1 MKPDAGLPVVPAR
14 VTVPEPHDDVGADAL
29 HAYHARYTWP
39 MGDAHAQ
46 ASLDVET
53 RTAADGR
60 MTAWR
65 YRAQAAGTDV
75 AADDRQLPHDEAAE
89 GADTGPAAPFA
100 YRHAQTSIELAD
112 TGHAIPG
119 HAHVFARESF
129 VDELAGAL
137 RRDPVALR
145 LQHLDA
151 ARDAGPRE
159 IIRMVSERAAW
170 GVPAAVDSDAH
181 ARLSGRGFAFDGAAA
196 LSGNTPPPADARRD
210 GDARW
215 SAWVVDL
222 DVDRA
227 TGDVAVRRVVA
238 GQGAGE
244 PGDASMA
251 GLPAWQIE
259 AAISR
264 VMGARLSA
272 RPAHDETDMGAQP
285 DAIAHELIAFDDT
298 AHRAHGELSVHD
310 ARRIEQAAA
319 PAAAAIANALYD
331 ATGVRFRAPPFDA
344 ERIRAALARPVPAD
358 SGEGLRSAPR

>member
-1 MKPDAGLPVVPAR
+1 MKPDTGLPLAPEH
-14 VTVPEPHDDVGADAL
+14 VTGAEPRDEAGTDAL
-29 HAYHARYTWP
+29 RAHRARYTWP
-39 MGDAHAQ
+39 IGDAHADAQ
-46 ASLDVET
+46 VSFDVET
-53 RTAADGR
+53 RTASDGR
-60 MTAWR
+60 MTTWR
-65 YRAQAAGTDV
+65 YRAQAAT
-75 AADDRQLPHDEAAE
+75 DDRHAPHDAKTER
-89 GADTGPAAPFA
+89 ADTVPVAPFV

-112 TGHAIPG
+112 AGHTIPG

-170 GVPAAVDSDAH
+170 GAPAAVDPGAH

-196 LSGNTPPPADARRD
+196 PSGNTPPDADATGD

-272 RPAHDETDMGAQP
+272 RPAHDETGMGAQP
-285 DAIAHELIAFDDT
+285 DAIAHELIAFDDM
-298 AHRAHGELSVHD
+298 AHRVHG
-310 ARRIEQAAA
+310 
-319 PAAAAIANALYD
+319 
-331 ATGVRFRAPPFDA
+331 
-344 ERIRAALARPVPAD
+344 
-358 SGEGLRSAPR
+358 